1 VGFGLLGTIKLVKDL
16 GVLFNVSG
24 PLINEIKELHA
35 KKNCNRKE
43 SERLN
48 DLEKAMSMQ
57 ATLNE
62 QYENQMKVVQS
73 TLEKIEKSLKV
84 LTYISVGAI
93 VLSLAA
99 FIIAVLT

>member
-1 VGFGLLGTIKLVKDL
+1 VGFGLLGIIKLVNDL
-16 GVLFNVSG
+16 GVLSTVSS
-24 PLINEIKELHA
+24 PLIDGIKDLYA
-35 KKNCNRKE
+35 KKNYNRKE

-73 TLEKIEKSLKV
+73 TLERIEKSLKV

-93 VLSLAA
+93 VLALAA
-99 FIIAVLT
+99 IIIAVLK

>member
-24 PLINEIKELHA
+24 PLIDGIKELYA
-35 KKNCNRKE
+35 KKNYSRKE
-43 SERLN
+43 SERIN
-48 DLEKAMSMQ
+48 DLEKAMAMQ

-73 TLEKIEKSLKV
+73 TLEKIEKSIKV

-93 VLSLAA
+93 VLSLASI
-99 FIIAVLT
+99 IIAVLK

>member
-1 VGFGLLGTIKLVKDL
+1 MGFGLLGTIKLVKDL
-16 GVLFNVSG
+16 SVLFNVSG
-24 PLINEIKELHA
+24 PLIDGIKELYA
-35 KKNCNRKE
+35 KRNYNRKE

-62 QYENQMKVVQS
+62 QYENQMKVVLS
-73 TLEKIEKSLKV
+73 TLEKIEKSLKI

-99 FIIAVLT
+99 IIIAVLK

>member
-1 VGFGLLGTIKLVKDL
+1 MGFGLLGTIKLIKDL

-24 PLINEIKELHA
+24 PMIDGIKELYA
-35 KKNCNRKE
+35 KKNYNRKE

-99 FIIAVLT
+99 FIIAVLK

>member
-1 VGFGLLGTIKLVKDL
+1 
-16 GVLFNVSG
+16 
-24 PLINEIKELHA
+24 
-35 KKNCNRKE
+35 
-43 SERLN
+43 
-48 DLEKAMSMQ
+48 LEKAMSMQ

-93 VLSLAA
+93 VFSLAA
-99 FIIAVLT
+99 IIIVILK

>member
-1 VGFGLLGTIKLVKDL
+1 MGFSLLSTIKLVKDL

-24 PLINEIKELHA
+24 PLIDEIKELYA
-35 KKNCNRKE
+35 KKNYARKE
-43 SERLN
+43 SERIN

-62 QYENQMKVVQS
+62 QYENQLKVVQS

-93 VLSLAA
+93 ILSLAA
-99 FIIAVLT
+99 IIVAVLK

>member
-1 VGFGLLGTIKLVKDL
+1 MGFGLLGTIKLVKDL

-24 PLINEIKELHA
+24 PMIDGIKELYA
-35 KKNCNRKE
+35 KKNYNRKE

-62 QYENQMKVVQS
+62 QYENQMNVVQS

-93 VLSLAA
+93 VLSLSAI
-99 FIIAVLT
+99 IIAVLK

>member
-1 VGFGLLGTIKLVKDL
+1 MGFGLLGTIKLVKDL

-24 PLINEIKELHA
+24 PLIDGIKELYA
-35 KKNCNRKE
+35 KKNYSGKE
-43 SERLN
+43 SERIN

-57 ATLNE
+57 AALNE

-73 TLEKIEKSLKV
+73 TLETIEKSLKV

-93 VLSLAA
+93 VLSFAA
-99 FIIAVLT
+99 IIIAVLK

>member
-16 GVLFNVSG
+16 GVLFNVSS
-24 PLINEIKELHA
+24 PLINEIKELYA
-35 KKNCNRKE
+35 KKNYNRKE

-99 FIIAVLT
+99 IIIAVLK

>member
-1 VGFGLLGTIKLVKDL
+1 
-16 GVLFNVSG
+16 
-24 PLINEIKELHA
+24 
-35 KKNCNRKE
+35 
-43 SERLN
+43 
-48 DLEKAMSMQ
+48 MQ

-62 QYENQMKVVQS
+62 QYEKQMKVVQS

-99 FIIAVLT
+99 IIIAVLK

>member
-16 GVLFNVSG
+16 GVLFNVSS
-24 PLINEIKELHA
+24 PLIDEIKELYA
-35 KKNCNRKE
+35 KKNYNRKE

-73 TLEKIEKSLKV
+73 TLEKIEKSLKI

-93 VLSLAA
+93 ILSIAA
-99 FIIAVLT
+99 FIVAVLK

>member
-24 PLINEIKELHA
+24 PLIDGIKELYA
-35 KKNCNRKE
+35 KKNDSRKE
-43 SERLN
+43 SERIN

-57 ATLNE
+57 ARLNE

-73 TLEKIEKSLKV
+73 TLEKIEQSLKV
-84 LTYISVGAI
+84 LTYVSVGAI
-93 VLSLAA
+93 VLFLAA
-99 FIIAVLT
+99 VIIAVLK

>member
-1 VGFGLLGTIKLVKDL
+1 MGFGLLGTIKLVKDL

-24 PLINEIKELHA
+24 PLIDEIKELYA
-35 KKNCNRKE
+35 KKNYNRKE

-73 TLEKIEKSLKV
+73 TLGKIEKSLKI

-99 FIIAVLT
+99 IIIAVLK

>member
-1 VGFGLLGTIKLVKDL
+1 MGFSLLGTLKLVKDL

-24 PLINEIKELHA
+24 PLIDGINELYA
-35 KKNCNRKE
+35 KKNYNRKE
-43 SERLN
+43 SDRVN

-99 FIIAVLT
+99 IIIAVLK